1 MEEGNKILNDLLY
14 LLYDICSR
22 VEDLR
27 SENTIRIENCVDQ
40 TQDEESIPRKY
51 VFLYNSANY
60 EENYFQKATEIYSG

>member
-1 MEEGNKILNDLLY
+1 MEEGNKILNKSLY
-14 LLYDICSR
+14 LLFEICSR

-51 VFLYNSANY
+51 VFL
-60 EENYFQKATEIYSG
+60 